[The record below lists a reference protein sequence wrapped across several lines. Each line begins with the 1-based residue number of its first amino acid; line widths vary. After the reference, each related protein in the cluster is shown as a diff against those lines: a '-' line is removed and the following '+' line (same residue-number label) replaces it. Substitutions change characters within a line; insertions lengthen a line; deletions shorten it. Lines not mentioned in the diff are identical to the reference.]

1 MRLAGLRRRKAP
13 AATGEVPRRG
23 RWIVSLILLGLAA
36 YLLALGITLPA
47 PLAHDWVRDR
57 GWLPEGLHLHGVTG
71 SLWSGRA
78 QEARWEDLTL
88 QGVTWRVHPWDLLR
102 GALGVEAGFSGPAPG
117 GSAHLRL
124 QPGGIGI
131 RDLRLDLPA
140 APVAGALVDWPVVV
154 EGRIV
159 ADIPGLALD
168 RDGRFHD
175 VTGTVAWL
183 NAASGYPEPLPLGD
197 LHARLG
203 DEDGALTADARD
215 RGGPLFLQASAR
227 LEPDGRYR
235 LRARLGTRPQAG
247 AALDDALSLIGRP
260 DRGGRIPLNLDGR
273 L

>member
-1 MRLAGLRRRKAP
+1 MRVPGLRRRKAP
-13 AATGEVPRRG
+13 AASGEAPRRIG
-23 RWIVSLILLGLAA
+23 WIASLVLLGLAA
-36 YLLALGITLPA
+36 YLVSLGVTLPA
-47 PLAHDWVRDR
+47 PLAHDWARER

-88 QGVTWRVHPWDLLR
+88 QGVSWRVRPGDLLR

-117 GSAHLRL
+117 GSADLRL
-124 QPGGIGI
+124 RPGGIGI

-183 NAASGYPEPLPLGD
+183 GAASGYPEPLALGD

-203 DEDGALTADARD
+203 DEDGALTADVRD
-215 RGGPLFLQASAR
+215 RGGPLFLEGAAR

-235 LRARLGTRPQAG
+235 LRARLGTRPEAED
-247 AALDDALSLIGRP
+247 ALDDALSLIGRP
-260 DRGGRIPLNLDGR
+260 DSEGRIPLNLGGR